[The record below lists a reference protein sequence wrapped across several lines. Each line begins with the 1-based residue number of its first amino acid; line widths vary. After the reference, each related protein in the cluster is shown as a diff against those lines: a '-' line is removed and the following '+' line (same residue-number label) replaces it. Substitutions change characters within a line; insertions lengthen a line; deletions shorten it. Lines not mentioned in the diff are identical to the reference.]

1 MKATALSSV
10 LFGRN
15 RKMIMFDFRRLNR
28 GQYIGEYCAKSL
40 QEMCLFNGVGK

>member
-10 LFGRN
+10 LFGRK
-15 RKMIMFDFRRLNR
+15 RKMIIFDFRGLNR
-28 GQYIGEYCAKSL
+28 GEYIGKYCAKSH